1 MDVGLPVRVAAVGDL
16 HCGKASQ
23 GAFQP
28 LFAAASAAADVLL
41 LCGDLTDYGLPD
53 EARVLARE
61 LATTL
66 RVPAVGVLGNH
77 DYESGQHAEVAQIL
91 RDGGVTILD
100 GDGCEVGGL
109 GVAGVKGLG
118 GGFGERALQPWGE
131 EIFKRFVREAVDEA
145 LKLESALA
153 RLRTARRVAILHYSP
168 IQATVEGEAPELYPF
183 LGSSRLE
190 EPLNRYPVDLVFH
203 GHAHHGQPEGR
214 TRSGAPVYNV
224 CLPLLRGLDPARPAL
239 RIVELAPPDA
249 PEGQEGRA
257 EAPHSAPLT

>member
-1 MDVGLPVRVAAVGDL
+1 
-16 HCGKASQ
+16 
-23 GAFQP
+23 
-28 LFAAASAAADVLL
+28 
-41 LCGDLTDYGLPD
+41 
-53 EARVLARE
+53 
-61 LATTL
+61 
-66 RVPAVGVLGNH
+66 
-77 DYESGQHAEVAQIL
+77 
-91 RDGGVTILD
+91 
-100 GDGCEVGGL
+100 
-109 GVAGVKGLG
+109 
-118 GGFGERALQPWGE
+118 
-131 EIFKRFVREAVDEA
+131 VDEA